1 VFRKSV
7 DGKLKYIIISIQPWG
22 LDMRSDE
29 TTTINE
35 LRTAVADFVRNRNWE
50 SFHTPKNL
58 AMSIAIEAAELM
70 EHFQWLNGTESGQNI
85 SDSEE
90 KFQVGDEL
98 ADILIYCL
106 AFANR
111 AEIDISQAI
120 TNKMSRNEQRYPG
133 EASPPAYQHQV

>member
-1 VFRKSV
+1 M
-7 DGKLKYIIISIQPWG
+7 Q
-22 LDMRSDE
+22 SDE

-35 LRTAVADFVRNRNWE
+35 LRSAVTHFVRNRNWE

-70 EHFQWLNGTESGQNI
+70 EHFQWLDGAESGQNI
-85 SDSEE
+85 TDPEE

-120 TNKMSRNEQRYPG
+120 AAKMSRNEQRYPG
-133 EASPPAYQHQV
+133 EASPPGYQHHV